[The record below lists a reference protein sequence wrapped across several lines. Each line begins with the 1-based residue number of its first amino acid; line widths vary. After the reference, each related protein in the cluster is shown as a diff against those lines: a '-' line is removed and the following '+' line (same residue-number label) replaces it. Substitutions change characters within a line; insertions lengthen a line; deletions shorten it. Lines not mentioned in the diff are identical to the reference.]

1 VRSLISSELDVG
13 DDGDIVSVR
22 QCGSVHRRP
31 PLAVV

>member
-1 VRSLISSELDVG
+1 MHSLISPEPDVG
-13 DDGDIVSVR
+13 DGGDIVSVR